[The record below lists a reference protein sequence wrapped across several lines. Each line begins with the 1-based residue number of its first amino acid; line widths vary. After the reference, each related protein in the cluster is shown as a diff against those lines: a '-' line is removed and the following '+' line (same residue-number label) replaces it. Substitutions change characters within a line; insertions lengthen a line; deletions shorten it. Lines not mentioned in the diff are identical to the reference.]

1 MLYLFHGPNTLN
13 RDEDIARMKASLGDE
28 TVASLNFT
36 ALDATATFK
45 EIQAACDAMPFLA
58 DRRVIVVRGWL
69 GRAGQGRKKSAKENE
84 NDPLT
89 QLAKYLEELPD
100 TTDLVLAEDG
110 ILPDANAISKT
121 AAALKKNK
129 RAEVKLFEL
138 PADPVK
144 WAMERAKAKG
154 GALTREAAAALAT
167 RLNRGNKN
175 DRDHFDE
182 DSRMYLLKLDTEL
195 DKLVAFANGREV
207 TARDVEALVAG
218 EDSADIF
225 KFIDAISQKETGA
238 AMSEMRVILARGEFP
253 LIVLTHVARQTR
265 LLIQA
270 KENAKLTQDAFAQ
283 LIGVHPFV
291 AKKALQQAGRF
302 SMAQLER
309 AHIACMEADVAI
321 KTGQMEDVAALEV
334 LVAEFCSV

>member
-13 RDEDIARMKASLGDE
+13 RDEDIARMKAGLGDE
-28 TVASLNFT
+28 TVISLNFT
-36 ALDATATFK
+36 ALDAIATFK

-58 DRRVIVVRGWL
+58 DRRMIVVRGWL
-69 GRAGQGRKKSAKENE
+69 GKAGQGRKKNAKESE
-84 NDPLT
+84 NDPIS
-89 QLAKYLEELPD
+89 QLAKYLEELSD
-100 TTDLVLAEDG
+100 TTELILAEDG
-110 ILPDANAISKT
+110 VLPDAHPISKAT
-121 AAALKKNK
+121 AALKKNN

-144 WAMERAKAKG
+144 WAIERAKAKG
-154 GALTREAAAALAT
+154 GILSREAAVALT
-167 RLNRGNKN
+167 TKLNRGNKN

-195 DKLVAFANGREV
+195 EKLVSFANGREV

-225 KFIDAISQKETGA
+225 KFADAISQKETGA
-238 AMSEMRVILARGEFP
+238 AMSEMRMILARGEFP
-253 LIVLTHVARQTR
+253 LIVLTHIARQTR

-270 KENAKLTQDAFAQ
+270 KENAKLTPDAFAQ
-283 LIGVHPFV
+283 AIGVHPFV
-291 AKKALQQAGRF
+291 AKKAMQQAGRF
-302 SMAQLER
+302 SMPQLER

-321 KTGQMEDVAALEV
+321 KTGQMEDVAALEI
-334 LVAEFCSV
+334 LVAEFCS